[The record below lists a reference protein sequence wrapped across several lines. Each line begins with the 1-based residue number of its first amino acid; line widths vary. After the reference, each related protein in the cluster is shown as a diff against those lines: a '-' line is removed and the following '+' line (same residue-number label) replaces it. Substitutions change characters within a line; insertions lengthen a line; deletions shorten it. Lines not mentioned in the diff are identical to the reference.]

1 MFARVMSRTAG
12 CFAGAALFAIA
23 LTAGG
28 APPAVAQ
35 LLLNEVLAD
44 PARDWNG
51 DGVISS
57 RDDEW
62 VEIINTGPNPIDL
75 AGYRLAGP
83 DTVWRYEFSGVLGS
97 GAVRLVTGRQS
108 YEWETANGYPAF
120 GLRLGNTGGEI
131 VLFRI
136 QGATITMV
144 DCYAY
149 ADHEADDDRSSG
161 RGPDG
166 GASWILLDGHN
177 PYTGSADPPGSG
189 CFPTPGTLMNCPTPV
204 LPVTWSGVKR
214 LMADVD

>member
-1 MFARVMSRTAG
+1 MFARVILRIARS
-12 CFAGAALFAIA
+12 CSFPAALVIA
-23 LTAGG
+23 LGVA
-28 APPAVAQ
+28 APPAALAQ

-44 PARDWNG
+44 PASDWNG

-62 VEIINTGPNPIDL
+62 VEIINTGPVPVDL

-83 DTVWRYEFSGVLGS
+83 DSVWRYEFSGVLGS

-136 QGATITMV
+136 HGTTITMV

-149 ADHEADDDRSSG
+149 ADHEAEDDRSSG

-166 GASWILLDGHN
+166 GANWILLDGHN
-177 PYTGSADPPGSG
+177 PYGGTADPTGSG

-204 LPVTWSGVKR
+204 EPTTWSSVKR
-214 LMADVD
+214 LLADRE